1 MSVPHGHWKTTT
13 FVAGPRHDRIDA
25 PYVIDGPMTGELFR
39 AYVEQFLAPTLA
51 PGDIVVMDNLPA
63 HRVRGVAEFLAPRG
77 AGLPYPPPSTPA
89 PHPIEQIARA
99 PVRER
104 GVQMRLIT

>member
-13 FVAGPRHDRIDA
+13 FVAGPRHDRNDA

-51 PGDIVVMDNLPA
+51 PGDIVVMANLPA
-63 HRVRGVAEFLAPRG
+63 PKVRRSEEHTSELQSLMRSLYAVVCLKKN
-77 AGLPYPPPSTPA
+77 TT
-89 PHPIEQIARA
+89 H
-99 PVRER
+99 
-104 GVQMRLIT
+104 VQRHVIH